1 MSTGQCKTVNNI
13 WCGYIFKSAQCSP
26 GLMSAQLSRCVA
38 VYSRHFVAAR
48 INAPVAVVFTLD
60 HIVTTQTTMGW
71 TKSLLYRV
79 ERWMRAVRGA
89 DPLGAYGAAPYAP
102 RGWVRFLNENGLFW
116 CTLEHCFNVKMPAR
130 KGLKIIFCIY
140 RDDLLQSDDSRH
152 VGVYCGRQSAPF
164 ACCVPTPMLAT

>member
-1 MSTGQCKTVNNI
+1 MFTWVDVCSTQPLCRGIQSAFRHGAHQRPRRRRRRRVYFGPYRNNPDNN
-13 WCGYIFKSAQCSP
+13 GVDQ
-26 GLMSAQLSRCVA
+26 
-38 VYSRHFVAAR
+38 
-48 INAPVAVVFTLD
+48 
-60 HIVTTQTTMGW
+60 IVTVPG
-71 TKSLLYRV
+71 
-79 ERWMRAVRGA
+79 RALNARGSRRRSPRRIRRGA
-89 DPLGAYGAAPYAP
+89 ICAEGMGA
-102 RGWVRFLNENGLFW
+102 VSE